1 MKIKHCK
8 VILGPV
14 ILLVVILF
22 TGCVNTAVE
31 KTKPVTEIKSEK
43 TESNPPEIEKS
54 KLEDVE
60 KTGDNKFLC
69 SYDNVRHDF
78 ITDFPEDTKGAPL
91 VIMLHGYSNTAE
103 SFRNMVH
110 FEKDALPKGYGVV
123 YVTGA
128 ADLQDQTSGI
138 GWNSGLGDGANKDTD
153 FLKALVS
160 YLKEEY
166 SFDEK
171 RIYAAGFSNG
181 AFMTHRLAV
190 EASDTFAAVVSVAGF
205 MTETIWNE
213 RGEENDIGIFQIT
226 GEKDDVVPKNS
237 DGSAKYNKAPAIE
250 EVMDYWVSSNG
261 LKLYE
266 SGTAGKGS
274 KLEKY
279 GSEDGKKVQVWNL
292 FVSDGRHSWPDEKVT
307 GIETNSLI
315 IEFLEKNVKY

>member
-1 MKIKHCK
+1 MKVKHCK
-8 VILGPV
+8 LILGLVILPV
-14 ILLVVILF
+14 GILF
-22 TGCVNTAVE
+22 TGCADKAGE
-31 KTKPVTEIKSEK
+31 KTEPATEIKSER
-43 TESNPPEIEKS
+43 TESNPPEGEIL

-60 KTGDNKFLC
+60 ETGDNKFLC

-103 SFRNMVH
+103 SFRNTVH

-128 ADLQDQTSGI
+128 SDPQDKTSGI
-138 GWNSGLGDGANKDTD
+138 GWNSGLGNGINKDTD
-153 FLKALVS
+153 FLKALAS

-166 SFDEK
+166 FFDEN

-181 AFMTHRLAV
+181 AFMTHTLAL

-205 MTETIWNE
+205 MTEKAWNE
-213 RGEENDIGIFQIT
+213 RGKENDIGIFQIT

-237 DGSAKYNKAPAIE
+237 DGSAKHNKAPAIE

-266 SGTAGKGS
+266 SSRAGKGS
-274 KLEKY
+274 ELEKY
-279 GSEDGKKVQVWNL
+279 GRENGREVQVWNL
-292 FVSDGRHSWPDEKVT
+292 YVSGGRHSWPDEKVT
-307 GIETNSLI
+307 GIDTNSLI
-315 IEFLEKNVKY
+315 IEFLEKNKKE